1 MLITDKVMVDSQRHI
16 DSNGYMHIDKSN
28 LTKEQIAPYV
38 GDSIPEWRELGL
50 DPKKVYHIYRPAEEI
65 EKAVDTFNGL
75 PLMFGHWDM
84 DADTIG
90 TVKEYVV
97 GSLGTDAE
105 FNAPYLTNSI
115 TITDKKAIEAVESGE
130 YKELSAG
137 YSCVLDMTGGLFDG
151 QNYDGVMREIKG
163 NHIALVQEGRAGH
176 DVRVADSLSN
186 KGGENVGVR
195 EKILNFITELLGDK
209 EALNELMNTEEIKK
223 EEVKEEAKEV
233 LPNETV
239 DETPVEA
246 VGEDIKQA
254 MAKAGL
260 DPEDASQQKA
270 FIAGMSVE
278 KVDDGCKDE
287 ETVTENEE
295 GVENTT
301 VVGDSVEDMK
311 KHFAELWEASE
322 TVAPFVGKINNPMA
336 FDSASDIYKKALVN
350 AGIVLDGVDPVSYK
364 AMVSMLQRPVV
375 MNNDVDE
382 DDPINKALAGIKS
395 V

>member
-151 QNYDGVMREIKG
+151 QNYDGIMREIKG

-176 DVRVADSLSN
+176 DVRVADSLES

-223 EEVKEEAKEV
+223 EEVKEEVKEV

-278 KVDDGCKDE
+278 KVDDACKDE
-287 ETVTENEE
+287 ETVTETEE

-301 VVGDSVEDMK
+301 VVGDSAETMK
-311 KHFAELWEASE
+311 KHFAELWEACE
-322 TVAPFVGKINNPMA
+322 AVAPFVGKINNPMA